1 MREGPSQ
8 TALAV
13 CAFRAREQH
22 LPAAQR
28 LLDDPY
34 AVRFLPPAL
43 ARGVA
48 LFGGRTWTAA
58 DGVASGVATYAV
70 SRHRLFDGWLAEGLR
85 DGVQQVVLVGAGYD
99 SRAWR
104 LRDLLAERVLFEVDH
119 PHTATRK
126 AWCIDSSRDTFTD
139 DARVA
144 VQVDL
149 AAQPL
154 GPALLGAGFR
164 PELPTTWIWEGVSMY
179 LTPDAVLAA
188 VRSMAELSAPRSELL
203 MDLGMPSD
211 ARGWTATR
219 LRIGGRLLGVLG
231 EPIRSGYSVEAATSA
246 FATVGGSVIEVVDG
260 DQIPARIGHPDRTC
274 APMGWCARVGLGAAG

>member
-1 MREGPSQ
+1 MRDGPSQ

-34 AVRFLPPAL
+34 AGRFLPAGL
-43 ARGVA
+43 ARGVLA
-48 LFGGRTWTAA
+48 LSGMPWALA
-58 DGVASGVATYAV
+58 DSLASGVATYAV
-70 SRHRLFDGWLAEGLR
+70 SRHRLLDQWLEEGLR
-85 DGVQQVVLVGAGYD
+85 GAVQQVVLVGAGYD

-104 LRDLLAERVLFEVDH
+104 LRALLADRVLYEVDH

-126 AWCIDSSRDTFTD
+126 AWCIDSSRETYSVGG
-139 DARVA
+139 RVA

-149 AAQPL
+149 AVEPL
-154 GPALLGAGFR
+154 GQALLAAGFR

-179 LTPDAVLAA
+179 LSPAAVLSA
-188 VRSMAELSAPRSELL
+188 VRGMAELSATGSELL
-203 MDLGMPSD
+203 TDLGMAED

-219 LRIGGRLLGVLG
+219 LRFGARLLGALG
-231 EPIRSGYSVEAATSA
+231 EPIRSGYSQDAAAAA
-246 FATVGGSVIEVVDG
+246 FATVGGRMIEVVEGDG
-260 DQIPARIGHPDRTC
+260 IPARIGHPERSC
-274 APMGWCARVGLGAAG
+274 APMGWCVRVALDGGG